1 MRKSIIISVG
11 MLSCILSAS
20 ADNPFVQTCFT
31 TDPAPMVH
39 DGTLYVYTGHDEDGA
54 DFFWMQEWRVYS
66 TKDMVNWTD
75 HGSPLA
81 IEDFSWG
88 DDRAWAPQC
97 VERNGKFYFYVP
109 LHSKLTGAMAIG
121 VAVGDS
127 PTGPFKDAIGK
138 PLVDGDWAY
147 IDPTVYIDDDGQAY
161 LYWGNPEIFYVKL
174 NDDMVSYS
182 GDVNV
187 VEQTVEGFGAPSPKL
202 REKDKKYKDNYTE
215 GPWFYKRNGKYYLL
229 YAAGG
234 VPEHI
239 AYSMSDSPTG
249 PWKYMGE
256 IMPLCDTG
264 SFTNHCGVAEFKGQP
279 YFFYHTGKLPKGGG
293 FARSIAVEP
302 FEYNADGTFPTIMP
316 TEEGAKAVDTLN
328 PYDRVEGE
336 TMAWSNGL
344 KTKQNAQTG
353 VYVTDIHDGDFI
365 KVANVNFM
373 SGGPK
378 TFEARAA
385 SGLRGGSIE
394 VRMDSIGGPVV
405 AELPVTGTGGWETW
419 QTFKTSCKSEV
430 PGVHDLYLL
439 FKGRKGPELF
449 NLDWWRFE

>member
-1 MRKSIIISVG
+1 
-11 MLSCILSAS
+11 
-20 ADNPFVQTCFT
+20 
-31 TDPAPMVH
+31 
-39 DGTLYVYTGHDEDGA
+39 
-54 DFFWMQEWRVYS
+54 
-66 TKDMVNWTD
+66 
-75 HGSPLA
+75 
-81 IEDFSWG
+81 
-88 DDRAWAPQC
+88 
-97 VERNGKFYFYVP
+97 
-109 LHSKLTGAMAIG
+109 
-121 VAVGDS
+121 
-127 PTGPFKDAIGK
+127 
-138 PLVDGDWAY
+138 
-147 IDPTVYIDDDGQAY
+147 
-161 LYWGNPEIFYVKL
+161 
-174 NDDMVSYS
+174 
-182 GDVNV
+182 
-187 VEQTVEGFGAPSPKL
+187 
-202 REKDKKYKDNYTE
+202 
-215 GPWFYKRNGKYYLL
+215 
-229 YAAGG
+229 
-234 VPEHI
+234 
-239 AYSMSDSPTG
+239 
-249 PWKYMGE
+249 
-256 IMPLCDTG
+256 
-264 SFTNHCGVAEFKGQP
+264 
-279 YFFYHTGKLPKGGG
+279 
-293 FARSIAVEP
+293 
-302 FEYNADGTFPTIMP
+302 MP